1 MLHPNG
7 LRNWLAALRQMQ
19 LSDRFTISNGNKM
32 AQHLAGCG
40 LSTCYS
46 AGEEQQVDQEHP
58 RVGQSLSEDGQ
69 PLEGAVIGGVGLV
82 EPPNQTDLQ
91 QDYMQSDSVPDL
103 SPQFILLFITFAF
116 TIKGQ

>member
-19 LSDRFTISNGNKM
+19 LSDRFAISNGNKM

-82 EPPNQTDLQ
+82 EPPN
-91 QDYMQSDSVPDL
+91 DSVPDL

-116 TIKGQ
+116 TIKWQ